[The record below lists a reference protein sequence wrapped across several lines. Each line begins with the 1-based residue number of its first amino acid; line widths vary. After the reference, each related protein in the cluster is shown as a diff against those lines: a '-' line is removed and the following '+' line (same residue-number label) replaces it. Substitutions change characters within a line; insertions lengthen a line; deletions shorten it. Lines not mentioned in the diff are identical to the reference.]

1 MRRLLGLCAVAVIT
15 FAAMAVAQNG
25 APSGAIVVTGRDYP
39 DYGSGLLQR
48 NQIVALIRNVAGRS
62 VAVVPSG
69 AKLTDVAYGYGSS
82 NTNPLIGT
90 GPNLVARPAGGTV
103 LATSADAPEVFLAGP
118 FAAASFESGGVAVNN
133 ATPSPF
139 PAVAGTSKSGF
150 SGDGGLAVKAELS
163 PNMTST
169 VKRSGIAVAADGTI
183 YIADT
188 NNGTVR
194 EVAGESNSESGIIR
208 SVAGKWAAAQ
218 NLKLVEPMGIAV
230 DRAGNLYIADHTAG
244 TVSVLTQ
251 ATGQLAILAHVASPA
266 SLAVAADGSKVF
278 VASPETGG
286 VFTITTL
293 TRSVATVPGFAPVA
307 DESTASAANPCAALE
322 ATTSTA
328 ATAKTATAASTAA
341 ARPVCPAG
349 LAVDGGGNLFVADAN
364 NGNILRVDAMT
375 SKTAEAAV
383 GMIEPGD
390 LAFDVQGDLFV
401 SEQGRSRII
410 AMGAVG
416 DPASNLTLAAPAPPA
431 GCPQGASFTYCNEPS
446 AGTSASFAF
455 TLTNTSGSTISNIV
469 ISPAFVPPGTN
480 PPPAPTNFTTTST
493 SCTGTLT
500 AGASCAINVAFTP
513 LASGPII
520 GQVQVT
526 DGTPSDTETINLAGT
541 GDDFGLAIVAGL
553 SPEVTVSQGNTAT
566 WSAQVNADNVFGTQ
580 GETVQMA
587 CPSNLP
593 EFTTCEFKP
602 CPVIPTVGGAT
613 AFSILVHTSTQTVET
628 LPIPNPCNSPEASAR
643 VRAGVPAGVLLIST
657 GRPSGAAP
665 QFPAILYALAAIT
678 LPSLGSFAIH
688 KRANPAARR
697 AFALL
702 ALVLIAGGIV
712 AACHKSTANS
722 TATPTATTVMNVTAN
737 AFDSSGNSMRA
748 SRGLQITL
756 DVIKQ
761 SNNGPLRGVVPSK

>member
-1 MRRLLGLCAVAVIT
+1 MRRLLGLCAVAVMVL
-15 FAAMAVAQNG
+15 AAMAVAQNG
-25 APSGAIVVTGRDYP
+25 APATGPIVITPQAYPSWSSYASDRALPAGPSTVSPYALPRATAPGTPRALTFFSRADLPDQVIQQQDGESTTGETKNALTFWSSAAGTGR
-39 DYGSGLLQR
+39 
-48 NQIVALIRNVAGRS
+48 A
-62 VAVVPSG
+62 
-69 AKLTDVAYGYGSS
+69 
-82 NTNPLIGT
+82 
-90 GPNLVARPAGGTV
+90 
-103 LATSADAPEVFLAGP
+103 
-118 FAAASFESGGVAVNN
+118 
-133 ATPSPF
+133 
-139 PAVAGTSKSGF
+139 GF
-150 SGDGGLAVKAELS
+150 SGDGGRAPGATMNLS
-163 PNMTST
+163 QDSL
-169 VKRSGIAVAADGTI
+169 VKRSGIAVAADGTLLI
-183 YIADT
+183 SDT
-188 NNGTVR
+188 KNSTIR
-194 EVAGESNSESGIIR
+194 AVAGGTSSEAGIIR

-244 TVSVLTQ
+244 IVSVLTK

-266 SLAVAADGSKVF
+266 SLAVTTDGSKVF

-286 VFTITTL
+286 VFAITTL

-307 DESTASAANPCAALE
+307 NESTASVANPCAALE
-322 ATTSTA
+322 ATTTAA
-328 ATAKTATAASTAA
+328 ATATTTTAPSSASV
-341 ARPVCPAG
+341 RPVCPAG
-349 LAVDGGGNLFVADAN
+349 LAVDGGGNLFVADGN
-364 NGNILRVDAMT
+364 NGSILRVDAAT
-375 SKTAEAAV
+375 SKTREAAV

-390 LAFDVQGDLFV
+390 IAFDAEGDLFV
-401 SEQGRSRII
+401 SEQGRNRII
-410 AMGAVG
+410 AMGALG
-416 DPASNLTLAAPAPPA
+416 DPASNLTLTAPAPPA

-446 AGTSASFAF
+446 AGASASFAF

-500 AGASCAINVAFTP
+500 AGASCAISVAFTP

-566 WSAQVNADNVFGTQ
+566 WSAQLNADNVFGAQ
-580 GETVQMA
+580 GETVQLA

-613 AFSILVHTSTQTVET
+613 AFSILIHTSTATMET
-628 LPIPNPCNSPEASAR
+628 PPIPNPCNSPEASAR
-643 VRAGVPAGVLLIST
+643 VRAGAPAGVLLINA
-657 GRPSGAAP
+657 GQPSGGAP
-665 QFPAILYALAAIT
+665 QFPAVLSVFAAIA
-678 LPSLGSFAIH
+678 LLSVGSFAI
-688 KRANPAARR
+688 RRSADLRARR

-702 ALVLIAGGIV
+702 TLVLVAGGIV

-761 SNNGPLRGVVPSK
+761 SSNGPLPGAVQHSSDLSR

>member
-1 MRRLLGLCAVAVIT
+1 MRRLLGLCAVAVMV

-25 APSGAIVVTGRDYP
+25 APARGPIIVTPEAYPSWSGYASDRALPAGPLTVSPYALPRATAPGTPRALTFFSRADLPDQVIQQKDGESTTGETKNSLTFWSSAAGTGR
-39 DYGSGLLQR
+39 
-48 NQIVALIRNVAGRS
+48 A
-62 VAVVPSG
+62 
-69 AKLTDVAYGYGSS
+69 
-82 NTNPLIGT
+82 
-90 GPNLVARPAGGTV
+90 
-103 LATSADAPEVFLAGP
+103 
-118 FAAASFESGGVAVNN
+118 
-133 ATPSPF
+133 
-139 PAVAGTSKSGF
+139 GF
-150 SGDGGLAVKAELS
+150 SGDGGKASDATMNLS
-163 PNMTST
+163 QDSI
-169 VKRSGIAVAADGTI
+169 VKRSGIAVAADGTLLI
-183 YIADT
+183 SDT
-188 NNGTVR
+188 KNSTIR
-194 EVAGESNSESGIIR
+194 AVAGVTSSEAGIIR

-230 DRAGNLYIADHTAG
+230 DRAGNLYIADHTTA
-244 TVSVLTQ
+244 TVSVLTK
-251 ATGQLAILAHVASPA
+251 ATGQLTILAHVASPA
-266 SLAVAADGSKVF
+266 SLAVTTDGSKVF

-286 VFTITTL
+286 VFAITTL
-293 TRSVATVPGFAPVA
+293 TRSVATVPGFTPVA
-307 DESTASAANPCAALE
+307 NESTASAANPCAALE
-322 ATTSTA
+322 ATTTAA
-328 ATAKTATAASTAA
+328 ATATTTTAPPTAAV
-341 ARPVCPAG
+341 RPVCPAG

-364 NGNILRVDAMT
+364 NGNILRVDAAT
-375 SKTAEAAV
+375 SGTTEAAV

-390 LAFDVQGDLFV
+390 IAFDAEGDLFV
-401 SEQGRSRII
+401 SEQGRKRII

-416 DPASNLTLAAPAPPA
+416 DPASNLTLTAPAPPA
-431 GCPQGASFTYCNEPS
+431 GCPQGASFTYCDEPS

-455 TLTNTSGSTISNIV
+455 TLTNTSGTTISNIV

-480 PPPAPTNFTTTST
+480 PPPSPTNFTTTST

-500 AGASCAINVAFTP
+500 AGASCAISVAFTP

-566 WSAQVNADNVFGTQ
+566 WSAQLNADNVFGTQ
-580 GETVQMA
+580 GETVQLA

-613 AFSILVHTSTQTVET
+613 AFSILIHTSTATMET
-628 LPIPNPCNSPEASAR
+628 PPIPNPCNSPEASAR
-643 VRAGVPAGVLLIST
+643 VRASTPAGVLLINT
-657 GRPSGAAP
+657 EPSGGAP
-665 QFPAILYALAAIT
+665 QFPAMLYAFAAIA
-678 LPSLGSFAIH
+678 LLSLGTFAIR
-688 KRANPAARR
+688 KQASPGARR
-697 AFALL
+697 AFAVL
-702 ALVLIAGGIV
+702 ALVLVAGGIV

-761 SNNGPLRGVVPSK
+761 STTGPLPGVVPH

>member
-1 MRRLLGLCAVAVIT
+1 MV

-39 DYGSGLLQR
+39 DFGSGLLQR
-48 NQIVALIRNVAGRS
+48 NQIFALVRNVAGRS
-62 VAVVPSG
+62 VTVVPSG
-69 AKLTDVAYGYGSS
+69 ARLTDVHFNYGSS
-82 NTNPLIGT
+82 NTNPLIDSRASF
-90 GPNLVARPAGGTV
+90 VARPAGGTV
-103 LATSADAPEVFLAGP
+103 LATTADAPEVFLAGP
-118 FAAASFESGGVAVNN
+118 FAAGFLETGGVAMNVV
-133 ATPSPF
+133 TPSPL
-139 PAVAGTSKSGF
+139 PAVAGTGKWGF

-163 PNMTST
+163 PHTVSI
-169 VKRSGIAVAADGTI
+169 VKRSGVAVAADGTI

-188 NNGTVR
+188 NNGTIR
-194 EVAGESNSESGIIR
+194 GVAGESNSDSGTIR

-244 TVSVLTQ
+244 AVSVLTK
-251 ATGQLAILAHVASPA
+251 ATGQLTILAHVASPA
-266 SLAVAADGSKVF
+266 SLAVATDGSKVF

-286 VFTITTL
+286 VFAITTL

-307 DESTASAANPCAALE
+307 NESTASAANPCAALD
-322 ATTSTA
+322 ATTTA
-328 ATAKTATAASTAA
+328 AATETTTTDASTAA

-364 NGNILRVDAMT
+364 NGNILRVDATT
-375 SKTAEAAV
+375 SRTTEAAV

-390 LAFDVQGDLFV
+390 IAFDAQGDLFV
-401 SEQGRSRII
+401 SEQGRNRII

-416 DPASNLTLAAPAPPA
+416 DPASNLTLTAPAPPA

-500 AGASCAINVAFTP
+500 AGASCAISVAFTP
-513 LASGPII
+513 LASGPIT

-566 WSAQVNADNVFGTQ
+566 WSAQLNADNVFGNQ
-580 GETVQMA
+580 GETVQLA

-613 AFSILVHTSTQTVET
+613 TFSILIHTSTKTLET
-628 LPIPNPCNSPEASAR
+628 PPIPNPCNSPEASAR
-643 VRAGVPAGVLLIST
+643 VRAGAPAGVLLINT
-657 GRPSGAAP
+657 AQPSGGGP
-665 QFPAILYALAAIT
+665 QFPAMLYAFAAIT
-678 LPSLGSFAIH
+678 VLSLGSFAIR
-688 KRANPAARR
+688 KPANPGARR

-702 ALVLIAGGIV
+702 TLVLAAGGIV

-761 SNNGPLRGVVPSK
+761 SSTGPLPGVVPH

>member
-1 MRRLLGLCAVAVIT
+1 MRRLLGLCAVAVMV
-15 FAAMAVAQNG
+15 FAAMAAAQNG
-25 APSGAIVVTGRDYP
+25 APATGPIIVTPEAYPCWSSYASDRALPAGPLTVSPYALPRATAPGTPRALTFFSRADLPDQVIQLQDGQSTTGETRNSLTFWGSAAGTGR
-39 DYGSGLLQR
+39 
-48 NQIVALIRNVAGRS
+48 A
-62 VAVVPSG
+62 
-69 AKLTDVAYGYGSS
+69 
-82 NTNPLIGT
+82 
-90 GPNLVARPAGGTV
+90 
-103 LATSADAPEVFLAGP
+103 
-118 FAAASFESGGVAVNN
+118 
-133 ATPSPF
+133 
-139 PAVAGTSKSGF
+139 GF
-150 SGDGGLAVKAELS
+150 SGDGGKAADATMNLS
-163 PNMTST
+163 QDSL
-169 VKRSGIAVAADGTI
+169 VKRSGIAVAADGTLLI
-183 YIADT
+183 SDT
-188 NNGTVR
+188 KNSTIR
-194 EVAGESNSESGIIR
+194 AVAAVASGEAGIIR
-208 SVAGKWAAAQ
+208 SVVGKWAAAQ

-244 TVSVLTQ
+244 TVSVLTK
-251 ATGQLAILAHVASPA
+251 ATGQLALLAHVASPA
-266 SLAVAADGSKVF
+266 SLAVTTDGSKVF

-286 VFTITTL
+286 VFAITTL
-293 TRSVATVPGFAPVA
+293 TRSVGTVPGFAPVA
-307 DESTASAANPCAALE
+307 NESTASAANPCATLE
-322 ATTSTA
+322 ATTTA
-328 ATAKTATAASTAA
+328 SATATATKAPSTVAV
-341 ARPVCPAG
+341 RPVCPAG
-349 LAVDGGGNLFVADAN
+349 LAVDGGGNLFVADGN
-364 NGNILRVDAMT
+364 NGSILRVDAAT

-390 LAFDVQGDLFV
+390 IAFDAEGDLFV
-401 SEQGRSRII
+401 SEQGRNRII

-416 DPASNLTLAAPAPPA
+416 DPASNLTLTAPAPPA

-455 TLTNTSGSTISNIV
+455 TLTNASGSTISNIV

-500 AGASCAINVAFTP
+500 AGASCAISVAFTP

-520 GQVQVT
+520 GQLQVT

-553 SPEVTVSQGNTAT
+553 SSEVTVSQGNTAT
-566 WSAQVNADNVFGTQ
+566 WSAQLNADNVFGTQ
-580 GETVQMA
+580 GETVQLA

-613 AFSILVHTSTQTVET
+613 AFSILIHTSTATMET
-628 LPIPNPCNSPEASAR
+628 PPIPNPCNSPEASAR
-643 VRAGVPAGVLLIST
+643 VRAGAPAGVLLINA
-657 GRPSGAAP
+657 GQPSGGAP
-665 QFPAILYALAAIT
+665 QFPAVFWVFAAIA
-678 LPSLGSFAIH
+678 LLSVGSFAIRRSADS
-688 KRANPAARR
+688 RAPH

-702 ALVLIAGGIV
+702 TLVLVAGGIV

-761 SNNGPLRGVVPSK
+761 SNNGPLPGAVQH